1 MSPTNTH
8 QPFSSRSLSRGRQA
22 DGSPNKVDIY
32 LGSRIRLCRQ
42 MLKLSQEQV
51 GKMLGLTFQQI
62 QKYEK
67 GQNRISASRL
77 YDFACI
83 FGVDVNFFYQDMP
96 ADVCSQSP
104 RFIQS
109 SAEFTSQQSDTFTH
123 QSNPMYSTKMQQLV
137 NNFLH
142 LSNPVVADKLFDLIE
157 IMRMSSYY
165 LRKHKPK

>member
-1 MSPTNTH
+1 MSLTTT
-8 QPFSSRSLSRGRQA
+8 GE
-22 DGSPNKVDIY
+22 
-32 LGSRIRLCRQ
+32 RIKLHRE
-42 MLKLSQEQV
+42 MGELSQEE
-51 GKMLGLTFQQI
+51 LGARIGVKRAAI

-96 ADVCSQSP
+96 ADVCTQSP
-104 RFIQS
+104 RFIQA

-123 QSNPMYSTKMQQLV
+123 QSNPIYSTNMQQLD
-137 NNFLH
+137 NNFFH
-142 LSNPVVADKLFDLIE
+142 LPNPFIADKLFDLIE
-157 IMRMSSYY
+157 VIRLSSYY